1 MKLKRLILLVLLAMS
16 AACRHQA
23 EQASNEIEYRGQKIK
38 LSKAYS
44 DYDDYKEDPDNIHP
58 SETARVQR
66 LVIEATIPK
75 RFESVESLSQSMLE
89 IAFPGYGSNLLSQ
102 KDGTDRLTGFCVEI
116 PRAEK
121 ERCVTFRKAGDAY
134 ELIDDF
140 VKDDDSIIFNVSEE
154 NGSLV
159 YSGGES
165 AGVITRPLRQ

>member
-1 MKLKRLILLVLLAMS
+1 MKHDRLILLVLLVLS
-16 AACRHQA
+16 AACRHQV
-23 EQASNEIEYRGQKIK
+23 EQGSNEIDYRGEKIK

-66 LVIEATIPK
+66 LVIEAPIAK
-75 RFESVESLSQSMLE
+75 RFESVESLSQTMLE
-89 IAFPGYGSNLLSQ
+89 IAFPGYGSTLLSE

-121 ERCVTFRKAGDAY
+121 ERCVTFRKTGDAY

-140 VKDDDSIIFNVSEE
+140 VKDDDSIIFYVKEE

-159 YSGGES
+159 YSGGE
-165 AGVITRPLRQ
+165 GGRVVTRPLRQ